1 MINKILVP
9 VDGSE
14 HSIKATEFA
23 SDLAA
28 KYDAGIVLLHVLLRG
43 HMPQGLKRAMEVE
56 VHRGSGKATSSLVSY
71 PQSIMARVDDRKAT
85 QLTVDELNFIGKTML
100 SGLVEVCHEKGVKN
114 VRQHIDEGNP
124 VEIILDVAKAEDVD
138 MIVMGSRGLSELKGM
153 LLGSVSYKVNHLAPC
168 TCVTVK

>member
-28 KYDAGIVLLHVLLRG
+28 KYDAEILLLHVLLRG
-43 HMPQGLKRAMEVE
+43 HMPKGLKRAMEVE
-56 VHRGSGKATSSLVSY
+56 VHRGGGDTTSSLVNY
-71 PQSIMARVDDRKAT
+71 PQEIMARVDDKKAT
-85 QLTVDELNFIGKTML
+85 QLSVDELNFIGKKML
-100 SGLVEVCHEKGVKN
+100 GGLIEVCREKGVKN
-114 VRQHIDEGNP
+114 VHQHIDEGNP
-124 VEIILDVAKAEDVD
+124 VEIILNLADAEGVD

-153 LLGSVSYKVNHLAPC
+153 LLGSVSYKVNNLARC